1 MKFASILF
9 SVALSLALCSC
20 GGKKTDDAAS
30 VPIIQAATYKNP
42 VGSNFKYPFEVL
54 KAPNG
59 WFYGLAGCE
68 VMQSSNLTK
77 WTRLSFAQMHDS
89 VNALNEYLDRK
100 KLTGLFADSTAGVA
114 DYHYGS
120 SYYHFAS
127 TEGGKKIV
135 VSRKAATDS
144 STVVSDVVLAS
155 NYYNDLSVSAVILD
169 DTNDSWLLYCATRT
183 SDGCKVLLLDRLVW
197 SNDLPAV
204 RNLRPS
210 TTVQA
215 APVIH

>member
-1 MKFASILF
+1 MKCAYILF

-20 GGKKTDDAAS
+20 SGKKADEAAN

-42 VGSNFKYPFEVL
+42 VGSNFKCSFVVS

-68 VMQSSNLTK
+68 VMQSSNLIK
-77 WTRLSFAQMHDS
+77 WTRLSFTQQSDS
-89 VNALNEYLDRK
+89 VTALNEYLDKK
-100 KLTGLFADSTAGVA
+100 KLTDLFDESTAGVI
-114 DYHYGS
+114 DYHLGECD
-120 SYYHFAS
+120 YHFAS
-127 TEGGKKIV
+127 ADGGKKIV
-135 VSRKAATDS
+135 VSRQTATDS
-144 STVVSDVVLAS
+144 STVAADVVLAS
-155 NYYNDLSVSAVILD
+155 NYYKDLSVSAVILD

-183 SDGCKVLLLDRLVW
+183 SDGSKVLMLDRLIW
-197 SNDLPAV
+197 TNELPAV